1 MSTIRRQSI
10 ISSVIVYFGFVLGFV
25 NTYLFARGFTE
36 AQYGLT
42 GTFIAVANIMYALAN
57 LGTVQYVTKFFPY
70 YTDNL
75 SPDKNDQFTWALFV
89 SLSGFVMVMLGAF
102 VFKDLVVRKFGTN
115 SPDLVTYFYWIFPLG
130 FGLTIFSLLEAFA
143 WQFNKTILSNFLREV
158 GFRLLTTILIL
169 FTFLGVIT
177 SFDLFI
183 KLYAFTYIAIALV
196 LLGFLFYRKRLHLHL
211 SLSRVTKKFFKKI
224 ATLMLLLWSGGL
236 VFNVAQVFDTLV
248 IAAVLQDGLK
258 YAGIY
263 TLAQNI
269 SSLIQAPQRAI
280 ISAAV
285 GPLSRSWKD
294 KDYERIKRIY
304 SRSAINQLIF
314 AVGMFVLIWINF
326 TDGVLTFKLRE
337 GYLDARP
344 AFLFIGL
351 MRVIDLGTGI
361 NSQIIGT
368 SVFWRF
374 EFLSGL
380 VLFTIALPLNYI
392 LTKRFGIE
400 GTAFSNLF
408 ALIVYNA
415 IRYIFLYRKFNMQ
428 PFSVKTLYTLL
439 LGTAAYLVCHFAF
452 SGNYGFGWILLRS
465 IVFVALY
472 VTGVIMLNLSP
483 DVRPVLQTIG
493 KRFTRSFR

>member
-10 ISSVIVYFGFVLGFV
+10 ISSMIVYFGFALGFV

-42 GTFIAVANIMYALAN
+42 GTFIAVANVFYALAN

-75 SPDKNDQFTWALFV
+75 APDKNDQFTWALFI
-89 SLSGFVMVMLGAF
+89 SISGFVMVMLGAF
-102 VFKDLVVRKFGTN
+102 VFKDLVVQKFGTN

-158 GFRLLTTILIL
+158 GFRILTTLLIL
-169 FTFLGVIT
+169 FTFLGIIT

-183 KLYAFTYIAIALV
+183 KLYAFSYIAIAAV
-196 LLGFLFYRKRLHLHL
+196 MVVYLFNKKRLHLHF
-211 SLSRVTKKFFKKI
+211 SISRVTKKFFKKI
-224 ATLMLLLWSGGL
+224 ATLMLFLWGGGL
-236 VFNVAQVFDTLV
+236 VLIISQVFDSLV
-248 IAAVLQDGLK
+248 IAAVLVDGLK
-258 YAGIY
+258 YVGIY

-269 SSLIQAPQRAI
+269 ASLIQAPQRAI

-294 KDYERIKRIY
+294 KDYGRIQRIY

-344 AFLFIGL
+344 VFLFIGL
-351 MRVIDLGTGI
+351 MRVVDLGTGI
-361 NSQIIGT
+361 NAQIIGT
-368 SVFWRF
+368 SVYWRF

-380 VLFTIALPLNYI
+380 ILFTLTLPLNYV
-392 LTKRFGIE
+392 LTKQFGIT

-408 ALIVYNA
+408 ALLVYNT

-428 PFSVKTLYTLL
+428 PFSVKTVYTIL
-439 LGTAAYLVCHFAF
+439 LGAAAYLACHFLF
-452 SGNYGFGWILLRS
+452 NQYRGFGWIALRS
-465 IVFVALY
+465 TVFVAIYL
-472 VTGVIMLNLSP
+472 TGVILLNLSP
-483 DVRPVLQTIG
+483 DVKPVLQTIG